1 MIHGDAGVFDRIA
14 PLYDLVRPNVDP
26 AAVERWLALAE
37 RPVERLVDVGGG
49 PGTVASAAPVGERV
63 VVDPSP
69 AMLRRAAR
77 RGLATE
83 RGVAEDL
90 PFDDD
95 SVDAVLFVYSLHHV
109 DDPDRALEE
118 AARVLRPGGV
128 LVVREV
134 DSTDLVGRLLFR
146 RSPHGDHEEVYLQP
160 DALQRTLS
168 THGFDPTVIDRGI
181 RFTVVGVAG

>member
-1 MIHGDAGVFDRIA
+1 MHGEAGVFDRIA
-14 PLYDLVRPNVDP
+14 PLYDLVRPGVDP

-49 PGTVASAAPVGERV
+49 PGTAAVAAPVEERI

-69 AMLRRAAR
+69 AMLDRAR
-77 RGLATE
+77 GRGLATE

-95 SVDAVLFVYSLHHV
+95 TVDAVLFVYSLHHV
-109 DDPDRALEE
+109 DDPERALDE
-118 AARVLRPGGV
+118 AARVLRPGGI

-134 DSTDLVGRLLFR
+134 DSTGIVGRLLFR
-146 RSPHGDHEEVYLQP
+146 RSLHGDHDEAYLQP
-160 DALQRTLS
+160 DGLGRTLEV
-168 THGFDPTVIDRGI
+168 HGFDPTVVDRGL
-181 RFTVVGVAG
+181 RFTVVGVVE